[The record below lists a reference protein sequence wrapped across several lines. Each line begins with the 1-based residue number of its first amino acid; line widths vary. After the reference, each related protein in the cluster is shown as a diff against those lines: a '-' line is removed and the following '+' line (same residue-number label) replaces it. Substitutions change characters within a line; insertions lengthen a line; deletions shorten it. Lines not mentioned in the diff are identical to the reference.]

1 MHKHLARVRLAIVAA
16 SLLFASFATTSA
28 QAQNSYSIGPGDVVS
43 VQFLSN
49 PRLDRRMTVG
59 ADGNIFV
66 PLIGQI
72 PVENLTSDELQE
84 QLPVLLTG
92 AVYRERIQGE
102 YLLVAV
108 EPEDVIFEVT
118 QYRPIFVDGAV
129 QAPGQQ
135 DFVIGITVRQ
145 AIAAASGLETFE
157 QKYGLSAGELR
168 LHPDVLMSQLVGVMA
183 EIAVQRAILDGST
196 EIDQSELDTLNAPRD
211 QVDDAISLAMEQAAL
226 SGRILTE
233 EASFFKRS
241 VKESEARVIAALRRE
256 EAMVEILMGEEA
268 EVARL
273 EDLFERRLTTSDQ
286 LTAVRRNYLVV
297 TQRAGDIQAERLQA
311 ESQLRELVLRQNQSA
326 RERSLQIQERLG
338 ELSRQ
343 ASQYRTQ
350 IALGSGAPSAVDAS
364 TVRAGATL
372 LTIFRSNGGRIEELV
387 AYPETL
393 LQPGDVLNVAVG
405 N

>member
-1 MHKHLARVRLAIVAA
+1 M
-16 SLLFASFATTSA
+16 
-28 QAQNSYSIGPGDVVS
+28 
-43 VQFLSN
+43 
-49 PRLDRRMTVG
+49 
-59 ADGNIFV
+59 
-66 PLIGQI
+66 
-72 PVENLTSDELQE
+72 
-84 QLPVLLTG
+84 
-92 AVYRERIQGE
+92 
-102 YLLVAV
+102 
-108 EPEDVIFEVT
+108 
-118 QYRPIFVDGAV
+118 
-129 QAPGQQ
+129 
-135 DFVIGITVRQ
+135 
-145 AIAAASGLETFE
+145 
-157 QKYGLSAGELR
+157 
-168 LHPDVLMSQLVGVMA
+168 
-183 EIAVQRAILDGST
+183 QRAILDGST

-372 LTIFRSNGGRIEELV
+372 LTIFRRNGGRTEELV

>member
-1 MHKHLARVRLAIVAA
+1 MHTCLARVKTVIFAAALLVASNA
-16 SLLFASFATTSA
+16 MTPA
-28 QAQNSYSIGPGDVVS
+28 QAQNSYAIGPGDIVS

-49 PRLDRRMTVG
+49 PRLDRRMTVA
-59 ADGNIFV
+59 ADGSIFV

-72 PVENLTSDELQE
+72 PVQNLTSDELQE

-92 AVYRERIQGE
+92 AVYRERVNGE

-118 QYRPIFVDGAV
+118 MYRPIYVDGSV
-129 QAPGQQ
+129 QSPGQQ
-135 DFVIGITVRQ
+135 DFAIGMNARQ
-145 AIAAASGLETFE
+145 AIAAAAGLVTFE
-157 QKYGLSAGELR
+157 QTYGLSNAELR
-168 LHPDVLMSQLVGVMA
+168 LHPDVLMSQLVGVLA
-183 EIAVQRAILDGST
+183 EIAVQRAILEGT
-196 EIDQSELDTLNAPRD
+196 PEINDAELNALNAPRD
-211 QVDDAISLAMEQAAL
+211 QIQGAIDLAKEQAEL

-256 EAMVEILMGEEA
+256 EAMIEILMAEEE
-268 EVARL
+268 EVARV
-273 EDLFERRLTTSDQ
+273 EELFERRLTTSEQ
-286 LTAVRRNYLVV
+286 LANVRRNYLVV

-311 ESQLRELVLRQNQSA
+311 ESQLRELVLRQNQAA

-350 IALGSGAPSAVDAS
+350 IALGAGMPSALDAS
-364 TVRAGATL
+364 TVKNGSTR
-372 LTIFRSNGGRIEELV
+372 LTIFRRNGDQTEELN
-387 AYPETL
+387 ALPETL
-393 LQPGDVLNVAVG
+393 LMPGDVLNVSVA

>member
-1 MHKHLARVRLAIVAA
+1 MHTYLARVKTVIFAAALLVASNA
-16 SLLFASFATTSA
+16 MTPA
-28 QAQNSYSIGPGDVVS
+28 QAQNSYAIGPGDIVS

-49 PRLDRRMTVG
+49 PRLDRRMTVA
-59 ADGNIFV
+59 ADGSIFV

-72 PVENLTSDELQE
+72 PVQNLTSDELQE

-92 AVYRERIQGE
+92 AVYRERVNGE

-118 QYRPIFVDGAV
+118 MYRPIYVDGSV
-129 QAPGQQ
+129 QSPGQQ
-135 DFVIGITVRQ
+135 DFAIGMNARQ
-145 AIAAASGLETFE
+145 AIAAAAGLVTFE
-157 QKYGLSAGELR
+157 QTYGLSNAELR
-168 LHPDVLMSQLVGVMA
+168 LHPDVLMSQLVGVLA
-183 EIAVQRAILDGST
+183 EIAVQRAILEGT
-196 EIDQSELDTLNAPRD
+196 PEINDAELNALNAPRD
-211 QVDDAISLAMEQAAL
+211 QIQGAIDLAKEQAEL

-256 EAMVEILMGEEA
+256 EAMIEILMAEEE
-268 EVARL
+268 EVARV
-273 EDLFERRLTTSDQ
+273 EELFERRLTTSEQ
-286 LTAVRRNYLVV
+286 LANVRRNYLVV

-311 ESQLRELVLRQNQSA
+311 ESQLRELVLRQNQAA

-350 IALGSGAPSAVDAS
+350 IALGAGMPSALDAS
-364 TVRAGATL
+364 TVKNGSTR
-372 LTIFRSNGGRIEELV
+372 LTIFRRNGDQTEELN
-387 AYPETL
+387 ALPETL
-393 LQPGDVLNVAVG
+393 LMPGDVLNVSVA

>member
-1 MHKHLARVRLAIVAA
+1 M
-16 SLLFASFATTSA
+16 
-28 QAQNSYSIGPGDVVS
+28 
-43 VQFLSN
+43 
-49 PRLDRRMTVG
+49 
-59 ADGNIFV
+59 
-66 PLIGQI
+66 
-72 PVENLTSDELQE
+72 
-84 QLPVLLTG
+84 
-92 AVYRERIQGE
+92 
-102 YLLVAV
+102 
-108 EPEDVIFEVT
+108 
-118 QYRPIFVDGAV
+118 
-129 QAPGQQ
+129 
-135 DFVIGITVRQ
+135 
-145 AIAAASGLETFE
+145 
-157 QKYGLSAGELR
+157 
-168 LHPDVLMSQLVGVMA
+168 
-183 EIAVQRAILDGST
+183 
-196 EIDQSELDTLNAPRD
+196 
-211 QVDDAISLAMEQAAL
+211 
-226 SGRILTE
+226 
-233 EASFFKRS
+233 
-241 VKESEARVIAALRRE
+241 IAALRRE